1 MSISALS
8 HDPHRARLLRALG
21 VTPWVRRQQLAAE
34 IPIAF
39 DTNETATEPYASPGD
54 SVVLLPAGCPVA
66 LLDLLGRAFSAY
78 GPSLARAARIEVGA
92 DGQLGHVPEARAYLV
107 FGQAQA
113 HALGRVL
120 PAAVLNRAQI
130 VLADEP
136 HEIRASGEGKRRLWN
151 ALRSLRR
158 ALATGGAA

>member
-1 MSISALS
+1 MSSSALG

-21 VTPWVRRQQLAAE
+21 VTPWVRRQPFADPIPAAFGTSE
-34 IPIAF
+34 AVIEAQG
-39 DTNETATEPYASPGD
+39 APGD

-78 GPSLARAARIEVGA
+78 GPSLARAARIEVGP

-136 HEIRASGEGKRRLWN
+136 HEIRANGAGKRRLWN

>member
-1 MSISALS
+1 MSASPLS

-21 VTPWVRRQQLAAE
+21 VTPWVRRQPLAAE

-39 DTNETATEPYASPGD
+39 AASEAAIEPGASPGD
-54 SVVLLPAGCPVA
+54 SIVLLPAGCPVA

-92 DGQLGHVPEARAYLV
+92 DGQLGEVPEARAYLV

-136 HEIRASGEGKRRLWN
+136 HEIRANGEGKRRLWN

-158 ALATGGAA
+158 ALATAGVA

>member
-1 MSISALS
+1 MSASVHP

-21 VTPWVRRQQLAAE
+21 VTPWVRRQPFAAE
-34 IPIAF
+34 VPVAAQANQS
-39 DTNETATEPYASPGD
+39 DAAPGD

-78 GPSLARAARIEVGA
+78 GPSLARAARIEMGA

-136 HEIRASGEGKRRLWN
+136 HAIHVSGDGKRRLWN

-158 ALATGGAA
+158 ALATGGPV

>member
-1 MSISALS
+1 MSTSAFS

-21 VTPWVRRQQLAAE
+21 VTPWVRRQPFATE
-34 IPIAF
+34 MPTAF
-39 DTNETATEPYASPGD
+39 DMQGGMAESDAAPGD
-54 SVVLLPAGCPVA
+54 SIVLLPAGCPAA

-92 DGQLGHVPEARAYLV
+92 DGQLAHVPEARAYLV

-120 PAAVLNRAQI
+120 PAVVLNSAQI

-158 ALATGGAA
+158 ALATGGPV